1 MSESLAPNF
10 AIHVGSTELDAGV
23 RALVESVEYESAD
36 GIADVAKIVAKNPNF
51 ILSDRTVLAPGNEV
65 SIYMG
70 YGGDLTHIG
79 RVRIY
84 KVRPTFPQEEMP
96 SIEITGYTRDH
107 EMMHNSPPQAAPQGR
122 AGGRRRGGARRQQSQ
137 SGRRFRNLKYSEA
150 VEQRAA
156 DYNFQTDIDPT
167 PEAPTDFIQKAG
179 MSDYDFVSGLAN
191 LTGYLFWVDGD
202 AEGNWTLHFK
212 DPERLNEQEIRY
224 RLEYNLGDMST
235 LFQFQP
241 EFLVSEAIAQIRV
254 RVQDP
259 TTGAVF
265 DAEFT
270 ENNVDGSPD
279 LLYDPAV
286 DLDTETVEMPPS
298 SATAVQLYI
307 GDYSFEEITNRRFT
321 SEADAIRWARQ
332 WFRRSRENFIQ
343 ARGFAIGVEA
353 ARARQVHEIN
363 GVGIMYDGLYYFSR
377 VKHRCDTQD
386 GYTIDFNARKQTS
399 RVE

>member
-1 MSESLAPNF
+1 MPDDTLNPNF
-10 AIHVGSTELDAGV
+10 SIRVGDTELEAGV
-23 RALVESVEYESAD
+23 RALIESVEYESAD

-65 SIYMG
+65 SIFMG
-70 YGGDLTHIG
+70 YGGELSHIG

-84 KVRPTFPQEEMP
+84 KVRPTFPQAEMP
-96 SIEITGYTRDH
+96 TIEITGYTRDH
-107 EMMHNSPPQAAPQGR
+107 EMMHNSPPQAAPAGR
-122 AGGRRRGGARRQQSQ
+122 AGGRRRGARRAQSQ

-156 DYNFQTDIDPT
+156 DYNFSTDIDPT

-179 MSDYDFVSGLAN
+179 MSDYDFVNGLAN
-191 LTGYLFWVDGD
+191 LTGFLFWVDGD
-202 AEGNWTLHFK
+202 ENGEWTLHFK
-212 DPERLNEQEIRY
+212 DPERLNEQETRY
-224 RLEYNLGDMST
+224 RFEYNLGDLST

-259 TTGAVF
+259 TTGQVF
-265 DAEFT
+265 EAEFT
-270 ENNVDGSPD
+270 EDNLEGSPELLFDPSAD
-279 LLYDPAV
+279 LE
-286 DLDTETVEMPPS
+286 TETVEMAPET
-298 SATAVQLYI
+298 ATAVQLYI
-307 GDYSFEEITNRRFT
+307 GDYSFEEITNRRFA
-321 SEADAIRWARQ
+321 SEADAVRWARQ

-353 ARARQVHEIN
+353 VRARQVHEVN

-377 VKHRCDTQD
+377 VKHRCDGQD
-386 GYTIDFNARKQTS
+386 GYTIDFNGRKQTP
-399 RVE
+399 RVP

>member
-1 MSESLAPNF
+1 MTDSLAPNF
-10 AIHVGSTELDAGV
+10 ALHVGDTELEAGV

-36 GIADVAKIVAKNPNF
+36 GIADVAKIVARNPDF

-65 SIYMG
+65 SIFMG
-70 YGGDLTHIG
+70 YGGELAHIG

-84 KVRPTFPQEEMP
+84 KVRPAFPQYEMP

-107 EMMHNSPPQAAPQGR
+107 EMMHNSPPQAAPRGR
-122 AGGRRRGGARRQQSQ
+122 SGGRRRGARREQSQ

-156 DYNFQTDIDPT
+156 DYGFQTDVDPT
-167 PEAPTDFIQKAG
+167 PEAPTDFIQKSG
-179 MSDYDFVSGLAN
+179 MSDYDFVNGLAN
-191 LTGYLFWVDGD
+191 LTGFLFWVDGD
-202 AEGNWTLHFK
+202 EQGNWTLHFK
-212 DPERLNEQEIRY
+212 DPERLNEQEVRY
-224 RLEYNLGDMST
+224 RFEYNLGDMST

-259 TTGAVF
+259 TTGQVF
-265 DAEFT
+265 EAEFS
-270 ENNVDGSPD
+270 EDNLDGSPE
-279 LLYDPAV
+279 LLYDPNT
-286 DLDTETVEMPPS
+286 DLATETVAQSPQT
-298 SATAVQLYI
+298 ATAVQLYI

-343 ARGFAIGVEA
+343 ARGFAIGVESI
-353 ARARQVHEIN
+353 RARQVHEVN
-363 GVGIMYDGLYYFSR
+363 GVGIMYDGPYYFSR

-386 GYTIDFNARKQTS
+386 GYTIDFNARKQTP
-399 RVE
+399 RVQ